1 MSNAETDLL
10 RESIDRLTHDER
22 PPSGLADQAFRRHR
36 QRTIAL
42 RAAAAGTAVVA
53 AGVLATAA
61 LPGAAPRPG
70 QPGRLTEAGTAQ
82 TPEAQTPG
90 AQTPAA
96 QTPAA
101 PAPAV
106 QTAAYVSGHTERAL
120 AVAAGGNLVEE
131 IHTVGQNY
139 PLGLTQVLS
148 FPVNGGGTGHLVK
161 QAGPTASQENT
172 WSYRGQLREQG
183 LDATGQ
189 PVFDATSTTTRSLA
203 GARTVM
209 TVSGTGADYTSRT
222 WWRSSLQL
230 SLPAAAGPAKAC
242 ASAFLPPPVGTTLD
256 WAAAIRT
263 ALSCGHFQLA
273 GHEQV
278 GSVNAIKLVS
288 AKVNGP
294 YTATV
299 WVDPSTYLPVR
310 LTWNWLDPRAQ
321 GPGTLTGDF
330 RWVQPTQASLGA
342 LQVKIP
348 DGFRPV
354 QAGGLPVPGINL

>member
-1 MSNAETDLL
+1 MSNTETDVLH
-10 RESIDRLTHDER
+10 ESIDRLTRDER
-22 PPSGLADQAFRRHR
+22 LPAGLADRAFRRHR
-36 QRTIAL
+36 QRKIVF

-53 AGVLATAA
+53 AGVLATVA

-70 QPGRLTEAGTAQ
+70 QQAGPASAGAAAHTTRGQTSTAQ
-82 TPEAQTPG
+82 T
-90 AQTPAA
+90 
-96 QTPAA
+96 
-101 PAPAV
+101 PAV

-120 AVAAGGNLVEE
+120 AAAQRGNLVEE

-161 QAGPTASQENT
+161 QAGPTASQENI
-172 WSYRGQLREQG
+172 WSYQGQLREQG
-183 LDATGQ
+183 LDPAGQ
-189 PVFDATSTTTRSLA
+189 PVFDASSTTAQSPA
-203 GARTVM
+203 GSRTVM
-209 TVSGTGADYTSRT
+209 NVSGTGADYTSRT
-222 WWRSSLQL
+222 WWRSSLQV
-230 SLPAAAGPAKAC
+230 SLPAAAGPTTC

-278 GSVNAIKLVS
+278 GTVNAIKLVS

-330 RWVQPTQASLGA
+330 RWVQPTQANLGA
-342 LQVKIP
+342 LQVAVP
-348 DGFRPV
+348 DGFKQV
-354 QAGGLPVPGINL
+354 NAGGLPVPGLNL

>member
-1 MSNAETDLL
+1 MSDTETELL
-10 RESIDRLTHDER
+10 RASIDRLTQHER
-22 PPSGLADQAFRRHR
+22 PPAGLAGRAFRRHR

-53 AGVLATAA
+53 AGVLATAV
-61 LPGAAPRPG
+61 LPGGAPRPG
-70 QPGRLTEAGTAQ
+70 QQARPASAAGT
-82 TPEAQTPG
+82 

-96 QTPAA
+96 QTP
-101 PAPAV
+101 V
-106 QTAAYVSGHTERAL
+106 TLTAAYVSSHTERAL
-120 AVAAGGNLVEE
+120 AAAQRANLVEE

-148 FPVNGGGTGHLVK
+148 FPINGGGTGHLVK
-161 QAGPTASQENT
+161 QAGPTAAQENT

-183 LDATGQ
+183 LDAAGK
-189 PVFDATSTTTRSLA
+189 PLFDATSTTAQSPA
-203 GARTVM
+203 GSRTVM
-209 TVSGTGADYTSRT
+209 TVSGTGADYSSRT

-230 SLPAAAGPAKAC
+230 SLPASGPATC

-273 GHEQV
+273 GHEQI
-278 GSVNAIKLVS
+278 GGVNAIKLVS
-288 AKVNGP
+288 TKVNGP
-294 YTATV
+294 YTATA

-310 LTWNWLDPRAQ
+310 VTWNWLDPRAQ

-330 RWVQPTQASLGA
+330 RWVQPTQANLGA
-342 LQVKIP
+342 LRVTVP
-348 DGFRPV
+348 DGFTQV
-354 QAGGLPVPGINL
+354 QSGGLPVPGINL